1 MAHSFSLLQLCDILN
16 LDNIVLLQQEAGALG
31 LAKLSVFTSDS
42 VVKGSYT
49 TCSHFFKLLVIYKT
63 SEEITE
69 SLFPS
74 KGTILSAEVLLIK
87 LKK

>member
-1 MAHSFSLLQLCDILN
+1 MPWGSQNYLSLLL
-16 LDNIVLLQQEAGALG
+16 
-31 LAKLSVFTSDS
+31 DS
-42 VVKGSYT
+42 VVKGPYT

-63 SEEITE
+63 SEEIAE